1 MPKFVFVAAGA
12 DGSELKG
19 VLEADTLTSARN
31 TLLNR
36 DLDVTEIAEKRGAMQ
51 LELTKTR
58 IKRSE
63 LMHLSRQLAAFIRA
77 GVPILDAIQVLTEES
92 SSRGVQRVM
101 AQIGQDLRAGS
112 TLSDA
117 FERHPDDFPAFY
129 RGILRSAELT
139 GRLDTVLD
147 QLSVYIERDLEARRK
162 IKSAITY
169 PALIMVMS
177 LVTVV
182 VLATYVLPK
191 FKVFFASLDAEL
203 PLPTRILMGSTGFI
217 ASTWYL
223 LLGGLVLLVV
233 AVAIAVRTKP
243 GRLLW
248 HRTLL
253 HLPVLGETV
262 RYAIVE
268 RYCRILS
275 SMVSAGVPLTEA
287 MTVARESVRNEV
299 FDRGLRQAYEQML
312 QGGGLARPLQA
323 TKLFPSTASQM
334 LRVGE
339 ETGSLDAQLEVAAA
353 YFERELDYKIKR
365 ATSLLEPTVIL
376 FSGGFVGLVAVALV
390 SAMYGIFRT
399 AHLS

>member
-1 MPKFVFVAAGA
+1 MPKFSYVASGP
-12 DGSELKG
+12 DGSVLKG
-19 VLEADTLTSARN
+19 VQEADTLTSARVA
-31 TLLNR
+31 LLSR
-36 DLDVTEIAEKRGAMQ
+36 DLDVTKIGEKRGAMQ

-77 GVPILDAIQVLTEES
+77 GVPILDAIQVLGEES

-101 AQIGQDLRAGS
+101 AQIGEDLRAGS

-117 FERHPDDFPAFY
+117 FERHPADFPAFY

-139 GRLDTVLD
+139 GRLDSVLD
-147 QLSVYIERDLEARRK
+147 QLSTYIERDFEARRK

-169 PALIMVMS
+169 PAIVVLMS
-177 LVTVV
+177 LCTVV
-182 VLATYVLPK
+182 VLASFVLPK
-191 FKVFFASLDAEL
+191 FKVFFASLDAQL
-203 PLPTRILMGSTGFI
+203 PLPTRMLMATTDFLA
-217 ASTWYL
+217 ASWFL
-223 LLGGLVLLVV
+223 LLGGLIVVVLTVL
-233 AVAIAVRTKP
+233 AGVRTKA

-253 HLPVLGETV
+253 RLPVLGDTI

-287 MTVARESVRNEV
+287 MTVARESIRNEV
-299 FDRGLRQAYEQML
+299 FDRGLRLAYEEML

-334 LRVGE
+334 IRVGE
-339 ETGSLDAQLEVAAA
+339 ETGSLDAQLEVAAE
-353 YFERELDYKIKR
+353 YFERELDYKVKKV
-365 ATSLLEPTVIL
+365 TSLIEPAVIL
-376 FSGGFVGLVAVALV
+376 FSGGIVGFVAIALV
-390 SAMYGIFRT
+390 SAMYGIFRS
-399 AHLS
+399 ANLG